1 MAEWDGAPRAVWPPQ
16 VWWGDADSLLRL
28 RHWQRKRS
36 VEGLP
41 EITHACNL
49 AASAVRLEEAQRL
62 DDVTYLELEM
72 LDAPHMEP
80 GTGLWSESSRFLRKA
95 VAFVDRAVVA
105 GGVVLVN
112 CWAGQ
117 NRSGAVLLAWLLMH
131 RRPASGDP
139 LGFTKVGA
147 LELLRGIDS
156 AALNNQK
163 LKDCA
168 YNVVDDVGCIAS
180 LPAAADSSWQLDLPV
195 RKLEMRAET
204 PIEEDAGDMDGDPF
218 SMLGGMVD

>member
-36 VEGLP
+36 VEVSSKGLP

-95 VAFVDRAVVA
+95 VAFVEIR
-105 GGVVLVN
+105 LV
-112 CWAGQ
+112 
-117 NRSGAVLLAWLLMH
+117 S
-131 RRPASGDP
+131 
-139 LGFTKVGA
+139 
-147 LELLRGIDS
+147 
-156 AALNNQK
+156 
-163 LKDCA
+163 
-168 YNVVDDVGCIAS
+168 
-180 LPAAADSSWQLDLPV
+180 
-195 RKLEMRAET
+195 RKLVHWSSC
-204 PIEEDAGDMDGDPF
+204 AGSILLP
-218 SMLGGMVD
+218 